1 MKVFDYILKEE
12 FITYFRDGK
21 EFAIED
27 EQFRG
32 FLRAMFENA
41 QEIAKNPKNP
51 SPYDIID
58 AIVYKLKLPALTE
71 ERIVDIS
78 ADGRLLQLNAAD
90 VFVMLWFLICR
101 NFFDPKQTV
110 YLQMAQNGT
119 VGRLLSRLS
128 EIA

>member
-1 MKVFDYILKEE
+1 MKVFDYILKDEY
-12 FITYFRDGK
+12 IAYFRDSK
-21 EFAIED
+21 EFALSD
-27 EQFRG
+27 ECFKG

-71 ERIVDIS
+71 ERIVEIS
-78 ADGRLLQLNAAD
+78 ADERLAALNAAD
-90 VFVMLWFLICR
+90 IFVMLWFLICR

-110 YLQMAQNGT
+110 YMQMAENGT
-119 VGRLLSRLS
+119 VGRLLCRLA